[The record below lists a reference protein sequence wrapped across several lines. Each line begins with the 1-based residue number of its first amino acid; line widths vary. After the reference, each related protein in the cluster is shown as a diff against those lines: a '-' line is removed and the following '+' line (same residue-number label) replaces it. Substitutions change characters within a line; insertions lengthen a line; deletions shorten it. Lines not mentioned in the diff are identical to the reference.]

1 MRGTRIDPEACGIL
15 CPVKRVDGGKGSAD
29 STSSPANSILRAKG
43 PRHDRTHDQRN
54 AEIAPDQRALSR
66 CRFGKSLSRWP
77 FHLAR
82 LSLSSSMWPS
92 ALAASVTLSSRPR
105 RWLAVPARGTHSGF
119 RTAKCRRSWDV
130 SNRRGAH
137 PGIVFDR
144 DRAFLRSLGED
155 VGFVNA
161 HHPHRPDDT
170 SASTHRTFRAASMST

>member
-1 MRGTRIDPEACGIL
+1 MMRGTRIDPEACGIL

-105 RWLAVPARGTHSGF
+105 RWLAVPARGPTVVSGPQNVGGLGMSLIAAAPILGSCSTGTARSCAPWERTSVSSMLTTPTGPMTLPLQRIVHS
-119 RTAKCRRSWDV
+119 A
-130 SNRRGAH
+130 
-137 PGIVFDR
+137 
-144 DRAFLRSLGED
+144 
-155 VGFVNA
+155 
-161 HHPHRPDDT
+161 RP
-170 SASTHRTFRAASMST
+170 R

>member
-77 FHLAR
+77 FHLAKVVFVLVDVAKR
-82 LSLSSSMWPS
+82 PCRVGDPLKPS
-92 ALAASVTLSSRPR
+92 A
-105 RWLAVPARGTHSGF
+105 
-119 RTAKCRRSWDV
+119 
-130 SNRRGAH
+130 
-137 PGIVFDR
+137 
-144 DRAFLRSLGED
+144 
-155 VGFVNA
+155 
-161 HHPHRPDDT
+161 
-170 SASTHRTFRAASMST
+170 

>member
-137 PGIVFDR
+137 PGI
-144 DRAFLRSLGED
+144 ARSCAPWERTSVSSMLTTPTGPMTLPLQRI
-155 VGFVNA
+155 VHSA
-161 HHPHRPDDT
+161 RP
-170 SASTHRTFRAASMST
+170 R

>member
-105 RWLAVPARGTHSGF
+105 RWLAVPARGPTVVSGPQNVGGLGMSLIAAAPTLGSRVLALLGRGRRF
-119 RTAKCRRSWDV
+119 RQC
-130 SNRRGAH
+130 
-137 PGIVFDR
+137 
-144 DRAFLRSLGED
+144 SLPPP
-155 VGFVNA
+155 A
-161 HHPHRPDDT
+161 R
-170 SASTHRTFRAASMST
+170 